1 MSFDI
6 NKIRNFCIIAHID
19 HGKSTLADRLLQIT
33 KTVSERELKEQFLDD
48 MDIERER
55 GITIKAKAIRIDYK
69 GYTLNLIDTPGH
81 VDFSYEVS
89 RSLSACEGA
98 LLVVDASQ
106 GVEAQTVANIR
117 LARSQNLKIIPVI
130 NKIDIQS
137 ADIDLC
143 QRQLNDVLKVDEE
156 ECLRVSA
163 KSGKNINS
171 VIDRII
177 EDIPAP
183 QGDQSKPLQALVFDS
198 TYNSYRGVIV
208 YIRIVDGSI
217 RAGMDIKFMQTG
229 NIYRVEEVGVF
240 KTENMKTKEL
250 QAGEVGYV
258 VTNIKNSKDITVG
271 DTITEKKNPC
281 HKALPGFKKTQPMVF
296 AGIYPVNQADYESL
310 RDSLA
315 KLTLN
320 DSSLTYEA
328 ETSPAIGFGFRC
340 GFLGMLHMEVIQERL
355 EREYNLN
362 LVTTCPNVTYF
373 VKTQKGKD
381 IWVYNP
387 SQMPARHEC
396 VDIREPFI
404 KAFIITTVTALGTIM
419 KLAQERRGIYVS
431 TEYMDENHAII
442 IYELPLSEVI
452 YDFYDKLKSVT
463 SGYGSLDYEHLGYRP
478 SDLVRLDI
486 LVGGELV
493 DAFST
498 VVHRSESEQKGR
510 QIAAKL
516 KELIPRQLFE
526 IPLQAAIGERIVAR
540 ETIRALKKNVTAKC
554 YGGDITRK
562 RKLWEKQKE
571 GKKRMKQFGKVQIP
585 QEAFMAVIKKDG

>member
-1 MSFDI
+1 MLFDI

-33 KTVSERELKEQFLDD
+33 RTVSERELKEQFLDD

-55 GITIKAKAIRIDYK
+55 GITIKAKAIRIEYN
-69 GYTLNLIDTPGH
+69 GYILNLIDTPGH

-106 GVEAQTVANIR
+106 GVEAQTVVNVR
-117 LARSQNLKIIPVI
+117 LARSQDLAIIPII

-137 ADIDLC
+137 ADIELC
-143 QRQLNDVLKVDEE
+143 QRQLKDVLKINQEDCVH
-156 ECLRVSA
+156 VSA
-163 KSGKNINS
+163 KTGTNISS

-177 EDIPAP
+177 KDIPAP
-183 QGDQSKPLQALVFDS
+183 HGDVQKPLQALVFDS

-208 YIRIVDGSI
+208 YTRLVNGSI
-217 RAGMDIKFMQTG
+217 QSGMDIQFMQTG
-229 NIYRVEEVGVF
+229 KVYRVEEVGIFRVV
-240 KTENMKTKEL
+240 NLKTKSL

-258 VTNIKNSKDITVG
+258 IANIKDSREIQVG
-271 DTITEKKNPC
+271 DTITDKKNPC
-281 HKALPGFKKTQPMVF
+281 HKALPGYKKIQPMVY
-296 AGIYPVNQADYESL
+296 AGIYPVNQADYEPL

-340 GFLGMLHMEVIQERL
+340 GFLGMLHMEIIQERL
-355 EREYNLN
+355 EREYDLN
-362 LVTTCPNVTYF
+362 LITTCPNVTYY
-373 VKTQKGKD
+373 VKDLKGQD

-387 SQMPARHEC
+387 AQMPERHAC
-396 VDIREPFI
+396 QDVREPLI
-404 KAFIITTVTALGTIM
+404 KAFIISPVSALGAVM
-419 KLAQERRGIYVS
+419 KLAQDRRGVYVS

-442 IYELPLSEVI
+442 VYEMPLSEII

-463 SGYGSLDYEHLGYRP
+463 SGYGSLDYEHLGYRS

-486 LVGGELV
+486 LVGGEMI

-498 VVHRSESEQKGR
+498 VVHRSEAERKGR
-510 QIAAKL
+510 HIASKL

-526 IPLQAAIGERIVAR
+526 ISLQAAIGERIIAR